1 MSRRRVVTGHDKD
14 GRSIVVSDELVASI
28 EATGLG
34 ETYVFWSAD
43 ETPSFPNDGRDP
55 RARTLFPPPGGF
67 RFFMITID
75 PRTPAPAVIEAV
87 DLAETGQLA
96 LRGQSHAF
104 HETDTID
111 FEVVLQGEATL
122 TMSSGQQV
130 TLKPGEVVVHN
141 GECHAWSN
149 AGEVPAVLAGC
160 TLGAHRPR

>member
-1 MSRRRVVTGHDKD
+1 MSRRRGVTGHDKD
-14 GRSIVVSDELVASI
+14 GHSIVVSDELVASI
-28 EATGLG
+28 EAGNLG

-43 ETPSFPNDGRDP
+43 ELPSFPNDGKDP

-67 RFFMITID
+67 RFFMMTID
-75 PRTPAPAVIEAV
+75 PRTPAPALIGAV
-87 DLAETGQLA
+87 DLAETGQPA
-96 LRGQSHAF
+96 LRGESDAF

-122 TMSSGQQV
+122 TMPSGQQV

-149 AGEVPAVLAGC
+149 EGGIPAVLAGC
-160 TLGAHRPR
+160 TIGANRSS